1 MDEKRKK
8 IIAITVCVLF
18 IVAVFSLGWVLSR
31 HYGNLESSNGNNVRT
46 TVRNSQRLNQDAQ
59 GELNQAIQY
68 NQSAESANQDA
79 QESADRI
86 SESNREAQATVDN
99 LSNSNDELSRL
110 NAEDQNAIERAE
122 QVFNDIDRANQ

>member
-18 IVAVFSLGWVLSR
+18 VIAVFTLGWVLSR

-46 TVRNSQRLNQDAQ
+46 TVRNSQKLNEYSQR
-59 GELNQAIQY
+59 ELDEAIQY
-68 NQSAESANQDA
+68 NQRAESANQDA
-79 QESADRI
+79 QKSADRI
-86 SESNREAQATVDN
+86 SE
-99 LSNSNDELSRL
+99 SNDELSRL

-122 QVFNDIDRANQ
+122 QVFNDVERASQ

>member
-1 MDEKRKK
+1 MNEKRKK
-8 IIAITVCVLF
+8 IIAVTVCVLF
-18 IVAVFSLGWVLSR
+18 VIAVFSLGWVLSR

-46 TVRNSQRLNQDAQ
+46 TVRNSQKLNEDSQR
-59 GELNQAIQY
+59 ELDEAIQY
-68 NQSAESANQDA
+68 NQRAESTNQDA

-86 SESNREAQATVDN
+86 SD
-99 LSNSNDELSRL
+99 SNDELSRL

>member
-18 IVAVFSLGWVLSR
+18 VIAVFSLGWVLSR
-31 HYGNLESSNGNNVRT
+31 HYSELESSNGNNVRA
-46 TVRNSQRLNQDAQ
+46 TVRNSQKLNEDSQR
-59 GELNQAIQY
+59 ELDEAIQAS
-68 NQSAESANQDA
+68 QRAESANQDA

-99 LSNSNDELSRL
+99 LSSSNDELSRL
-110 NAEDQNAIERAE
+110 NAEDAEAIERAE
-122 QVFNDIDRANQ
+122 QVFDDIDGTNQ

>member
-8 IIAITVCVLF
+8 VITVVVCVLL
-18 IVAVFSLGWVLSR
+18 IVSVFSFGWVLSR
-31 HYGNLESSNGNNVRT
+31 HYSGLESSNGNNVRA
-46 TVRNSQRLNQDAQ
+46 TVQNSQRLNQDAQ
-59 GELNQAIQY
+59 RELNQAIQY
-68 NQSAESANQDA
+68 NQSAESANQDS

-99 LSNSNDELSRL
+99 FSDSNDELSRL

-122 QVFNDIDRANQ
+122 QVFDDIDGTSQ

>member
-1 MDEKRKK
+1 MNETKKK
-8 IIAITVCVLF
+8 IIYVVVGVLLF
-18 IVAVFSLGWVLSR
+18 TSIFAFGWLLSR
-31 HYGNLESSNGNNVRT
+31 HYSNLESSNGNNVRT

-110 NAEDQNAIERAE
+110 NAEDATAIERAE
-122 QVFNDIDRANQ
+122 QVFDDVDGTNQ

>member
-18 IVAVFSLGWVLSR
+18 VIAVFSLGWVLSR
-31 HYGNLESSNGNNVRT
+31 HYGNLESSNGNDVRT
-46 TVRNSQRLNQDAQ
+46 TVRNSQKLNQDAQ

-68 NQSAESANQDA
+68 NQSAESANQGA
-79 QESADRI
+79 QRAADSI
-86 SESNREAQATVDN
+86 ED
-99 LSNSNDELSRL
+99 SNDELSRL

-122 QVFNDIDRANQ
+122 QVFDDVDRANQ

>member
-18 IVAVFSLGWVLSR
+18 VIAVFSFGWVLSR
-31 HYGNLESSNGNNVRT
+31 HYSGLESSNGNDVRA
-46 TVRNSQRLNQDAQ
+46 TVRNSQRLNQDARR
-59 GELNQAIQY
+59 ELNQAIQY

-122 QVFNDIDRANQ
+122 QVFDDVDRANQ

>member
-8 IIAITVCVLF
+8 TIAIVVCVLLV
-18 IVAVFSLGWVLSR
+18 VAVFSFGWVLSR
-31 HYGNLESSNGNNVRT
+31 HYSGLESSNGNNVRT

-59 GELNQAIQY
+59 RELNQAIQY

-110 NAEDQNAIERAE
+110 NAEDATAIERAK
-122 QVFNDIDRANQ
+122 QVFDDVDGTNQ

>member
-31 HYGNLESSNGNNVRT
+31 HYSELESSNGNDVRA
-46 TVRNSQRLNQDAQ
+46 TVRNSQKLNEGSQR
-59 GELNQAIQY
+59 ELDEAIQSS
-68 NQSAESANQDA
+68 QRAESANQDA
-79 QESADRI
+79 QESANRI
-86 SESNREAQATVDN
+86 ED
-99 LSNSNDELSRL
+99 SNDELSRL

-122 QVFNDIDRANQ
+122 QVFDDVDRANQ